1 MATFQPFA
9 LERMMSKYENV
20 VEYNLSESGAHPLT
34 LRELLDA
41 PSTSSGQAP
50 STSRRGEPVEPSGQA
65 PSPGRRGEPV
75 EPRRGE
81 LVEPSGQA
89 PAALAELLDTELN
102 YPQTNGILELRENIA
117 ALYPGATP
125 DHVLVTVGAAEANYN
140 SVQTVAV
147 PGDEVVVMLPN
158 YMQIWG
164 VAHNCGMQVRSFH
177 LKEELGWSPDLD
189 ELNEVV
195 SERTRLIAVCN
206 PNNPTGHILSE
217 AEMDGIVAA
226 ADRVGAWLLADEVYS
241 GAERLTDVQTPS
253 FWGRYDKVLT
263 IGSLSKAYALPG
275 LRIGWVVAPL
285 DTVDQIWAR
294 HEYTTIDT
302 TVLANKLAAIALSP
316 EVRPRIIRR
325 VRDYVRRGFPV
336 LDAWLESH
344 EGTFSLIPPQAAAI
358 AFVRYHLDV
367 NSTEL
372 VERLIHEKSVFIV
385 PGDHFGLDHFL
396 RISFGLPHDYLKPAL
411 DRIHELI
418 VELHA

>member
-41 PSTSSGQAP
+41 PSTTDVPSASGQAP
-50 STSRRGEPVEPSGQA
+50 STDQ
-65 PSPGRRGEPV
+65 
-75 EPRRGE
+75 RGE

-140 SVQTVAV
+140 SVQTVAA

-189 ELNEVV
+189 ELNEAV

-206 PNNPTGHILSE
+206 PNNPTGYILTE
-217 AEMDGIVAA
+217 EEMDGIVAA

-253 FWGRYDKVLT
+253 FWGRYDKVLA